1 MTEPIESVVD
11 TADKRHWDCAVYD
24 SPPLEQTAPPY
35 AVLERLPD
43 ITEPNAG
50 LLRKYQ
56 AWRYAIYGVFPLAN
70 LIGASVGRREAR
82 EVSAALRPTPHADQY
97 PHERR
102 ADRLCGARGELRTEP
117 RSRVGTRE
125 RIRHQTGGEYP
136 CLSLE

>member
-1 MTEPIESVVD
+1 MTEPIEAWLIQQISD
-11 TADKRHWDCAVYD
+11 TWDCAVYD

-70 LIGASVGRREAR
+70 LIGASVGEGKREKYQRLYDELHMQTSIPTNAEPIACVVR
-82 EVSAALRPTPHADQY
+82 VESYEPNPEVALEHANAFVIKLEVSI
-97 PHERR
+97 R
-102 ADRLCGARGELRTEP
+102 A
-117 RSRVGTRE
+117 
-125 RIRHQTGGEYP
+125 
-136 CLSLE
+136 